1 MLALSSLPSLDSIW
15 HASLWDGLAILRV
28 GFLIPLNLSVN
39 KLIDAPRGV
48 FAISLD
54 ESERKCIRVTEP
66 SLSLS
71 A

>member
-15 HASLWDGLAILRV
+15 HASLWDGVAILRV

-48 FAISLD
+48 FAISL
-54 ESERKCIRVTEP
+54 EKRRTVKSVNPRG
-66 SLSLS
+66 S
-71 A
+71 ASG